1 MLKSLLAFF
10 ALGILVVF
18 DLPLQA
24 QTVSCTDQPFQYLEN
39 GVTYQNSGG
48 ISFGDYFL
56 SIPIKNTTTND
67 YAYPQAK
74 LVPTTPLPEGMVI
87 NPSGDVWIVFAS
99 SWNIDSTA
107 PAQIFFDQNLPFEPN
122 ASVTFELWMKNL
134 APLTID
140 SCKFDNTFTF
150 NFNPQ
155 PNNINTLEGKS
166 PKAFIKQGK
175 LEFIYPGL
183 VQSFQLFDLSGR
195 LLSDNKNSTS
205 LLSLPPGAYLIV
217 LKTEDGRTLTQ
228 KIQGL
233 E

>member
-1 MLKSLLAFF
+1 MHKSLLAFITAGF
-10 ALGILVVF
+10 ASFLGLQT
-18 DLPLQA
+18 QA
-24 QTVSCTDQPFQYLEN
+24 QTVSCTDQPFQYIESEI
-39 GVTYQNSGG
+39 TYQNSGG

-56 SIPIKNTTTND
+56 SIPIKNTTTSN

-107 PAQIFFDQNLPFEPN
+107 PAQIFFDQNLPFEAN

-155 PNNINTLEGKS
+155 PNAIPALEAKY

-175 LEFIYPGL
+175 LEFIYPDL

-195 LLSDNKNSTS
+195 LLANNKNSS
-205 LLSLPPGAYLIV
+205 SQLSLPLGAYLIV
-217 LKTEDGRTLTQ
+217 LKTAEGANYTQ
-228 KIQGL
+228 KIFGM

>member
-1 MLKSLLAFF
+1 MYKSLLASITAGIVSF
-10 ALGILVVF
+10 LGLQT
-18 DLPLQA
+18 QA
-24 QTVSCTDQPFQYLEN
+24 QTVSCTDQPFQYLDTAI
-39 GVTYQNSGG
+39 TYQSSGG

-56 SIPIKNTTTND
+56 SIPIKNTTTSN

-74 LVPTTPLPEGMVI
+74 LVPITPLPDGLVL
-87 NPSGDVWIVFAS
+87 NPSGDVWNVFAS

-107 PAQIFFDQNLPFEPN
+107 PAQLYFDQNLALPPN

-134 APLTID
+134 APLSID

-155 PNNINTLEGKS
+155 PNSINSLEAKA

-175 LEFIYPGL
+175 LEFIHPDL
-183 VQSFQLFDLSGR
+183 VQSFQLLDLSGR
-195 LLSDNKNSTS
+195 LLANNKNSS
-205 LLSLPPGAYLIV
+205 SQLSLPLGAYLIV
-217 LKTEDGRTLTQ
+217 LKTAEGATFTQ
-228 KIQGL
+228 KILGM